1 MDRPTPDQRF
11 PRERRLRRD
20 DDFRAVFARKC
31 SAADAFIVIYARLN
45 DVGYSRLGLSVSKKH
60 GSAVRRNRWKRLFRE
75 AFRLEYSQL
84 PQSLDLVMIP
94 KQGSEPNLASI
105 RESLCHLTQ
114 RLDKRLQRQRE
125 SDP

>member
-1 MDRPTPDQRF
+1 MDTPPPDQRF

-31 SAADAFIVIYARLN
+31 SAADALIVVYARKN

-75 AFRLEYSQL
+75 AFRLDYSQL
-84 PQSLDLVMIP
+84 PPALDLVLIP
-94 KQGSEPNLASI
+94 RQGGEPSLPAI
-105 RESLCHLTQ
+105 RASLCQLAQ